1 MKYSWHY
8 EHLSRANVQVL
19 SESLVVEHLHSAKRV
34 QMLNNKTLGLP
45 ETSQQH
51 IGCITYV
58 PAARVRE

>member
-19 SESLVVEHLHSAKRV
+19 SKSLVVEHLHALRAV
-34 QMLNNKTLGLP
+34 QMLNNKTFGLP

-51 IGCITYV
+51 IRCITYV